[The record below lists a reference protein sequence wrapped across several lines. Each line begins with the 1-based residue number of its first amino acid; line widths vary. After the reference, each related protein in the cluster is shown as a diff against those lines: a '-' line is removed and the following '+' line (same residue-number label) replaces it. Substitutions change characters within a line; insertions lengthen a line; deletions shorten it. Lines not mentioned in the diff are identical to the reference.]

1 VVAVVGILMLRWT
14 WMKWPDVLVDF
25 GQQLYVP
32 WQLAEGKHL
41 YTDLSY
47 FHGPL
52 AQYVNALGFRLM
64 GTSLWTIVNINLFVL
79 VALFVALYLLVKQ
92 VSSSLGAMMAGVVFM
107 VIFAFAQFAGIGN
120 YNYLS
125 PYEHSATWGMLTSIA
140 ALWFLA
146 RFLND
151 GGLAYLAGSGIC
163 LGLCFL
169 TTAEIILAAGAAVA
183 TGLGLALWA
192 RPTERRRALR
202 IVAVL
207 AGTSL
212 IPIVVTL
219 ILLMFAMR
227 PHQALL
233 GTLGPWPA
241 VIAGDVARLRFYRGV
256 LGTLDLGANLW
267 KLLVWVGWYAAL
279 FVPAAAIALSVRK
292 RGHLASL
299 VAAACFVLV
308 AGLLT
313 LILQRIP
320 WGGAARPLPL
330 AIGAAAVTQ
339 FIALAGARRGGTVS
353 ARDLMRPTMLVFAFV
368 LLFKMILNTRVVHY
382 GFFLAMPAT
391 LLFVVAVVDWVPAW
405 ITRKGGRGPIFGAVA
420 LAVVLVTVIGHLCIM
435 SRYYQGKTYMV
446 ATGHDAFWAD
456 VRGRPV
462 KRALDAIENHVGRKQ
477 TLAVLPE
484 GAMLNYL
491 SRRVNPTPY
500 NNFMPPTLLVFG
512 EDNILQS
519 FKDHPPDF
527 VMLVHKNTTEFGFR
541 FFGRDYGRRIAAWI
555 GRNYE
560 RVELIGAPPLQDNRF
575 GMLLMR
581 RVEAP
586 HESRGGLD

>member
-1 VVAVVGILMLRWT
+1 VVAVVGILMLRWS

-25 GQQLYVP
+25 GQQLYLP

-52 AQYVNALGFRLM
+52 AQYVNALGFSFM
-64 GTSLWTIVNINLFVL
+64 GTSIWTVVNINLLVL
-79 VALFVALYLLVKQ
+79 AALFVALHLLLEQ
-92 VSSSLGAMMAGVVFM
+92 VSSSLGATVAGVVFM
-107 VIFAFAQFAGIGN
+107 VMFAFAQLAGIGN
-120 YNYLS
+120 YNYLA

-146 RFLND
+146 RFLNA
-151 GGLAYLAGSGIC
+151 GGLAQLAGSGVC

-169 TTAEIILAAGAAVA
+169 TKAEIFLAAGAAVA
-183 TGLGLALWA
+183 IGLGLALWA

-202 IVAVL
+202 IVAIL

-219 ILLMFAMR
+219 ILLTFAMP
-227 PHQALL
+227 PHEALL

-241 VIAGDVARLRFYRGV
+241 VIEGDVAGLRFYRGV
-256 LGTLDLGANLW
+256 MGTLDLGANLW

-279 FVPAAAIALSVRK
+279 FVPAAAIALLVRK
-292 RGHLASL
+292 RGHPASL

-308 AGLLT
+308 AGLLI

-320 WGGAARPLPL
+320 WSGVARPLPL

-353 ARDLMRPTMLVFAFV
+353 ARALMRPTMLVFAFV
-368 LLFKMILNTRVVHY
+368 LLFKMILNTRVAQY

-391 LLFVVAVVDWVPAW
+391 LLFVVAVVDWIPAW

-420 LAVVLVTVIGHLCIM
+420 LAVVAVTVIGHLRIM
-435 SRYYQGKTYMV
+435 NRYYEGKTHRV
-446 ATGHDAFWAD
+446 ASGHDAFWAD

-462 KRALDAIENHVGRKQ
+462 KRALDAIATHVGPEQ

-491 SRRVNPTPY
+491 SRRVNPTPH
-500 NNFMPPTLLVFG
+500 NNFMPPSLLVFG

-527 VMLVHKNTTEFGFR
+527 VMLVHKDTTEFGSR
-541 FFGRDYGRRIAAWI
+541 FFGRNYGWWIAAWI
-555 GRNYE
+555 EDNYE
-560 RVELIGAPPLQDNRF
+560 RAELIGYPPLQDNRF

-586 HESRGGLD
+586 PESPGGLD